1 MYKEADF
8 SLQGESFR
16 FKKDEYPLKRIN
28 NIRVKRL
35 SWMDNLGQI
44 AFWVCLF
51 SGAVWL
57 AVIEFPVVPT
67 FLQVLCASLTMF
79 GFVFAILRCSR
90 YALQVEFRHVDE
102 TGLQW
107 VNVAKSYS
115 HQDGELFAK
124 QVDEFRQLLSR

>member
-1 MYKEADF
+1 
-8 SLQGESFR
+8 
-16 FKKDEYPLKRIN
+16 
-28 NIRVKRL
+28 
-35 SWMDNLGQI
+35 
-44 AFWVCLF
+44 
-51 SGAVWL
+51 
-57 AVIEFPVVPT
+57 
-67 FLQVLCASLTMF
+67 MF